1 LQASLEVEGSKSLLT
16 AKHIKG
22 IEHMKFLKLALVAAA
37 ASVAMGGAAMAEE
50 LKLSYN
56 VGVASDYIFRGISN
70 TNTKGE
76 VFGGVDATYGIGY
89 AGVWTSNV
97 DFGTP
102 NPDQEID
109 VYAGV
114 KPVVG
119 AFNLDLG
126 VIYYGYTK
134 DKNGAPGSYSYTEVK
149 AAGSTAVGP
158 ATVGA
163 ALYYSPEFPGKGG
176 EALYYEL
183 NGSAPIGEKLTLSGA
198 LGRQEVD
205 TANYFGGAS
214 DSYVTWNLG
223 VSAAIN
229 DHLTADIRYSDTNK
243 SDYGSIYHAAVTASL
258 KAAF

>member
-1 LQASLEVEGSKSLLT
+1 
-16 AKHIKG
+16 
-22 IEHMKFLKLALVAAA
+22 MKFLKLALVAAA
-37 ASVAMGGAAMAEE
+37 ASVAMGGAAMAQDESG

-70 TNTKGE
+70 TNTKGQ

-114 KPVVG
+114 KPTVG

-126 VIYYGYTK
+126 VIYYGYVK
-134 DKNGAPGSYSYTEVK
+134 DKAPESNRQTSFPGAFSYFEVK
-149 AAGSTAVGP
+149 AAASTAVGP

-163 ALYYSPEFPGKGG
+163 AFYYSPEFPGDGG

-198 LGRQEVD
+198 VGRQEVD
-205 TANYFGGAS
+205 AATYYGGAT
-214 DSYVTWNLG
+214 DSYVTWNAG
-223 VSAAIN
+223 VTAAIT
-229 DHLTADIRYSDTNK
+229 DHVSADIRYSDTNK
-243 SDYGSIYHAAVTASL
+243 SDYGSIYHATVTASL
-258 KAAF
+258 KVAF

>member
-1 LQASLEVEGSKSLLT
+1 
-16 AKHIKG
+16 
-22 IEHMKFLKLALVAAA
+22 MKFLKLALVAAA
-37 ASVAMGGAAMAEE
+37 ASVAMGGAAMAQDESG

-56 VGVASDYIFRGISN
+56 VGVASDYIFRGVSN
-70 TNTKGE
+70 TNTNGQ

-114 KPVVG
+114 KPTVG
-119 AFNLDLG
+119 PASLDFG

-134 DKNGAPGSYSYTEVK
+134 DKNGAPGQYGYFEVK
-149 AAGSTAVGP
+149 AAASTAVGP

-163 ALYYSPEFPGKGG
+163 ALYYSPEFPGEGG
-176 EALYYEL
+176 EALYGEI
-183 NGSAPIGEKLTLSGA
+183 NASAPIGEKLTLSGA

-205 TANYFGGAS
+205 TDGYFAGLS
-214 DSYVTWNLG
+214 DGYTTYNIGVT
-223 VSAAIN
+223 AAIN
-229 DHLTADIRYSDTNK
+229 DHLSADIRYSDTNQHK
-243 SDYGSIYHAAVTASL
+243 FGNIYGEALTASL
-258 KAAF
+258 KASF

>member
-1 LQASLEVEGSKSLLT
+1 
-16 AKHIKG
+16 
-22 IEHMKFLKLALVAAA
+22 MKFLKLALVAAA
-37 ASVAMGGAAMAEE
+37 ASVAMSGAAMAEE

-56 VGVASDYIFRGISN
+56 VGVASDYIFRGVSN
-70 TNTKGE
+70 TNTKGQ

-114 KPVVG
+114 KPTVG
-119 AFNLDLG
+119 PAALDFG

-134 DKNGAPGSYSYTEVK
+134 DKNGAPGQYGYIEVK
-149 AAGSTAVGP
+149 AAASTAVGP
-158 ATVGA
+158 GTIGA
-163 ALYYSPEFPGKGG
+163 AVYYSPEFPGDGG

-198 LGRQEVD
+198 IGRQEVD
-205 TANYFGGAS
+205 TATYFGGQT
-214 DSYVTWNLG
+214 DSYVTWNAG
-223 VSAAIN
+223 VTAAIT
-229 DHLTADIRYSDTNK
+229 DHISADVRYSDTNK
-243 SDYGSIYHAAVTASL
+243 SDYGAIYHAAVTASL
-258 KAAF
+258 KVAF

>member
-1 LQASLEVEGSKSLLT
+1 
-16 AKHIKG
+16 
-22 IEHMKFLKLALVAAA
+22 MKILKLALVAAA
-37 ASVAMGGAAMAEE
+37 ASVAMSGAAMAEE

-56 VGVASDYIFRGISN
+56 VGVASDYIFRGVSN
-70 TNTKGE
+70 TNTHGQ

-114 KPVVG
+114 KPTVG
-119 AFNLDLG
+119 PAALDFG

-134 DKNGAPGSYSYTEVK
+134 DKNGAPGQYGYIEVK
-149 AAGSTAVGP
+149 AAASTAIGP
-158 ATVGA
+158 GTIGA
-163 ALYYSPEFPGKGG
+163 AVYYSPEFPGDGG

-198 LGRQEVD
+198 IGRQEVD
-205 TANYFGGAS
+205 TATYFGGQT
-214 DSYVTWNLG
+214 DSYVTWNAG
-223 VSAAIN
+223 VTAAIT
-229 DHLTADIRYSDTNK
+229 DHISADVRYSDTNK
-243 SDYGSIYHAAVTASL
+243 SDYGAIYHAAVTASL
-258 KAAF
+258 KVAF

>member
-1 LQASLEVEGSKSLLT
+1 
-16 AKHIKG
+16 
-22 IEHMKFLKLALVAAA
+22 MKFLKLALVAAA
-37 ASVAMGGAAMAEE
+37 ASVAMGGAAMAQDESG

-56 VGVASDYIFRGISN
+56 VGVASDYIFRGVSN
-70 TNTKGE
+70 TNTKGQI
-76 VFGGVDATYGIGY
+76 FGGVDATYGIGY

-97 DFGTP
+97 DFGTS
-102 NPDQEID
+102 NPDQEVD
-109 VYAGV
+109 LYAGV
-114 KPVVG
+114 KPTVG

-126 VIYYGYTK
+126 VIYYGYLK
-134 DKNGAPGSYSYTEVK
+134 DKAPESNRTIAYPGSFSYTEVK
-149 AAGSTAVGP
+149 AAASTAVGP

-176 EALYYEL
+176 EAFYYEA

-198 LGRQEVD
+198 VGRQQVD
-205 TANYFGGAS
+205 ASTYYGGVT

-243 SDYGSIYHAAVTASL
+243 SDLGSIYHATVTASL

>member
-1 LQASLEVEGSKSLLT
+1 
-16 AKHIKG
+16 
-22 IEHMKFLKLALVAAA
+22 MKAMKIALAAA
-37 ASVAMGGAAMAEE
+37 AATVALSGAAMAEE

-70 TNTKGE
+70 TNTKGQ

-97 DFGTP
+97 DFGSP
-102 NPDQEID
+102 RPDQEID

-114 KPVVG
+114 KPTVG
-119 AFNLDLG
+119 PVNLDLG
-126 VIYYGYTK
+126 VIYYGYVK

-149 AAGSTAVGP
+149 AAASTAVGP

-163 ALYYSPEFPGKGG
+163 AFYYSPEFPGDGG

-198 LGRQEVD
+198 VGRQEVD
-205 TANYFGGAS
+205 ASTYFGGAT
-214 DSYVTWNLG
+214 DSYVTWNAG
-223 VSAAIN
+223 VTAAITDHVSA
-229 DHLTADIRYSDTNK
+229 DVRYSDTNK
-243 SDYGSIYHAAVTASL
+243 SNYGSIYHATVTASL
-258 KAAF
+258 KVAF